1 MLTVEKIG
9 GTSMSRFDEVLKNI
23 ILKNNESLYN
33 RVIVVSAYGGVT
45 NLLLED
51 KHSGKGGIYTAFSNE
66 RNYRELVAELLEKM
80 KQINSAF
87 REIGLDIS
95 KADSFV
101 QERIERTCSYLQNI
115 SELIGSGYADKKN
128 ILMAAREILASAG
141 EAHSAFNTVNI
152 LNNNGI
158 NAQLVDLSGFNDSDY
173 LTIDE
178 RIARSF
184 KNIDFKKSLPIA
196 TGYTKGTEGIMREF
210 QRGYT
215 EVTFAKIAVELG
227 ASEAVIHKEYHLCS
241 ADPEIVGV
249 ERAIPV
255 GYTNYDVADQL
266 ADIWMEAVH
275 PKVSKALELAG
286 INLRIKNAF
295 DPDHPGTLISKS
307 YLGKASKVE
316 LVSGNESVL
325 VVEIHDPSMVGA
337 IGFDM
342 DIMSV
347 FVSCN
352 ISYIMKATNANS
364 ISMVIQDTPEAQP
377 MIRELKRKFFMVTA
391 RKAAIVCIMGSN
403 IAKPGILAKASRV
416 LSQNNINIDC
426 VSQSLRQ
433 VNIQFLISRRHYK
446 KAIEQLN
453 QVLCLE

>member
-1 MLTVEKIG
+1 MVTVEKIG
-9 GTSMSRFDEVLKNI
+9 GTSMSRFGEVLNNI
-23 ILKNNESLYN
+23 ILKDKESLYN

-51 KHSGKGGIYTAFSNE
+51 KHSGNGGIYTAFSNE
-66 RNYRELVAELLEKM
+66 SNYRELVEELLNKM
-80 KQINSAF
+80 KRINAGF
-87 REIGLDIS
+87 REIGLDVE

-101 QERIERTCSYLQNI
+101 QERIEKTCSYLRNI
-115 SELIGSGYADKKN
+115 AELIGSGYADKNN

-152 LNNNGI
+152 LKNNGI
-158 NAQLVDLSGFNDSDY
+158 NAQLIDLSGFNDSDY

-184 KNIDFKKSLPIA
+184 KDVDINKILPIA

-249 ERAIPV
+249 EKAIPV

-295 DPDHPGTLISKS
+295 DPGHPGTLISKK

-316 LVSGNESVL
+316 LVSGNDSVL

-342 DIMSV
+342 DIMGV
-347 FVSCN
+347 FVSYN

-391 RKAAIVCIMGSN
+391 KKAAIVCIMGSN
-403 IAKPGILAKASRV
+403 IAKPGILAEASEV
-416 LSQNNINIDC
+416 LSRNHINIDC

-433 VNIQFLISRRHYK
+433 VNIQFLISRKHYK

-453 QVLCLE
+453 QVLCL